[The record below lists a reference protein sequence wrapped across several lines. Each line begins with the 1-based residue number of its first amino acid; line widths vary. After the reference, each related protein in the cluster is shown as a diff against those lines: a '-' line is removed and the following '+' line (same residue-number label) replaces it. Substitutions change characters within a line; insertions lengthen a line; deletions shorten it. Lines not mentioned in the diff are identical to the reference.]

1 MNYLAHA
8 YLSFNHPE
16 ILVGN
21 MISDFVKGKKKYD
34 YPVAILEG
42 INLHR
47 DIDEFTDTHQA
58 TKAAVRILK
67 PAAGPYAGAF
77 VDIVYDHFLANDYRQ
92 FNNENDLQVF
102 AANTYTTLTPFVPI
116 MPERFATMFPY
127 MQSQNWLFNYRLM
140 SGTESSFGG
149 LVRRAKYIDSSQE
162 TFQLFEKRYESLH
175 ECYQAFFPE
184 VKVFVLSK
192 FEEMGIDLS
201 KT

>member
-1 MNYLAHA
+1 MWVN
-8 YLSFNHPE
+8 NPE

-21 MISDFVKGKKKYD
+21 MISDFVKGKRKYG
-34 YPVAILEG
+34 YPDTILLG

-47 DIDEFTDTHQA
+47 AIDEFTDAHQA
-58 TKAAVRILK
+58 TKAAARLLK

-92 FNNENDLQVF
+92 FINENDLQVF
-102 AANTYTTLTPFVPI
+102 AIHTYSALKPFVTI
-116 MPERFATMFPY
+116 MPEKFAVMFPY
-127 MQSQNWLFNYRLM
+127 MQSQNWLFNYRLK

-149 LVRRAKYIDSSQE
+149 LVRRAKYIESSKK
-162 TFQLFEKRYESLH
+162 TFQLFEERYESLH

-192 FEEMGIDLS
+192 FEEMGIAIS